1 MKEVAPRAGFFFE
14 IEPVIVWLLFNTL
27 LMIPVVMYRHF
38 VTQYVTQHITRIISS
53 WLQSKMRTK

>member
-38 VTQYVTQHITRIISS
+38 VTQYVTQYITRIISS
-53 WLQSKMRTK
+53 